1 MDNANEKQTLL
12 LENRKTLTVDGIK
25 NVAGFRDDYIELLS
39 NLGRIEIEGAD
50 LKIEE
55 LCRESGKI
63 LVTGEI
69 SGVFYGD
76 NKTGKKIFGKIFK

>member
-39 NLGRIEIEGAD
+39 N
-50 LKIEE
+50 
-55 LCRESGKI
+55 
-63 LVTGEI
+63 
-69 SGVFYGD
+69 
-76 NKTGKKIFGKIFK
+76 